1 MTRASHSSQRYA
13 LAAQRA
19 EFADEAATLAPEI
32 LRIAAK
38 YGYQPSTVAKV
49 AVARARA

>member
-1 MTRASHSSQRYA
+1 MSRKISNRYSDTV
-13 LAAQRA
+13 LRA
-19 EFADEAATLAPEI
+19 EFSDEAATLAPE
-32 LRIAAK
+32 LRRIAAK

>member
-1 MTRASHSSQRYA
+1 MSRDANV
-13 LAAQRA
+13 A
-19 EFADEAATLAPEI
+19 ERIAFSDEAATLAPEI